1 MKIAKISL
9 LSIAAVFLFF
19 SCKSPQQ
26 PPASDVKVQIKHIV
40 VIGVDGMSPDG
51 VIKAN
56 TPVMDS
62 LMKAGSYTLHARG
75 VLPTSSSP
83 NWASMISGAGP
94 EQHGITA
101 NSWEKDE
108 PHLQPVATMNGE
120 IFPTIFSVLRQQ
132 KPEAEIGVIYHWDG
146 FGRLFEKVSVN
157 YDIHGETERETAQ
170 LAAAYIREKK
180 PDFTFIHYDHVDGA
194 GHGSGH
200 DSPEYY
206 QSVELADSLIG
217 IVVNAVK
224 AAGIADNTVFIVS
237 ADHGGLGT
245 SHGGETLEEV
255 EIPFIICGAGVK
267 KNHKIKHEVYTY
279 DNAATVA
286 FAFGIQQP
294 YAWIGRAV
302 KSAFEGNDEP
312 IALGV
317 KSMLPLPVIKPDKK
331 LFEPSGG
338 LFIDTFPIVEIS
350 SDLKDAEI
358 RYTID
363 GSEPDRKSPIYN
375 TPFKLEKTTVV
386 KACVFKGD
394 DFSYPAIANFRLLDS
409 KAGNGIKFNYYEG
422 ENWTMIPNLSML
434 KPKATGSA
442 KEFRL
447 QYALHRDEQYA
458 LEFDAY
464 LKIDS
469 AGEYRFYTYSDDGS
483 KLYINDKEVVN
494 NDGSHGA
501 KEKIGDIKLEKGLHK
516 IKVTYFN
523 EGGGQWLEC
532 YYKGPGIPRQIIPAN
547 ALYLKK

>member
-1 MKIAKISL
+1 MKNYITLIFTAICLVASQ
-9 LSIAAVFLFF
+9 
-19 SCKSPQQ
+19 SCKSPQ
-26 PPASDVKVQIKHIV
+26 PPAIQKFETKHVV
-40 VIGVDGMSPDG
+40 VIGIDGMSPDG

-108 PHLQPVATMNGE
+108 PHMQPIATLNGE
-120 IFPTIFSVLRQQ
+120 IFPTIFAVLRQQ

-146 FGRLFEKVSVN
+146 FGRLFEKDAVN
-157 YDIHGETERETAQ
+157 YDVHGETERETAQ
-170 LAAAYIREKK
+170 LAANYIKEKK

-200 DSPEYY
+200 GSPEYY
-206 QSVELADSLIG
+206 KSVELADSLIG
-217 IVVNAVK
+217 VVVNAVK
-224 AAGIADNTVFIVS
+224 QSGMLDETVIIIS
-237 ADHGGLGT
+237 SDHGGLGT
-245 SHGGETLEEV
+245 SHGGETLEEI
-255 EIPFIICGAGVK
+255 EIPFIISGKGVK
-267 KNHKIKHEVYTY
+267 KNYQIPHEVYTY

-286 FAFGIQQP
+286 FAFGVQQP

-302 KSAFEGNDEP
+302 KSAFEGYENP
-312 IALGV
+312 AAFVV
-317 KSMLPLPVIKPDKK
+317 KTMLAAPVIKPEKH
-331 LFEPSGG
+331 LFEPAGG
-338 LFIDTFPIVEIS
+338 LFIDTIPFVEITS
-350 SDLKDAEI
+350 EIAGVEI
-358 RYTID
+358 RYTLD
-363 GSEPDRKSPIYN
+363 GNEPDKSSALYN
-375 TPFKLEKTTVV
+375 SQFKVEKTTVV
-386 KACVFKGD
+386 KAAVFKGD
-394 DFSYPAIANFRLLDS
+394 EKSYASSANFRLLDS
-409 KAGNGIKFNYYEG
+409 KAGNGINFKYYEG

-434 KPKATGSA
+434 KPKATGKA
-442 KEFRL
+442 KEFRI

-483 KLYINDKEVVN
+483 KLYIDDKEVVN

-501 KEKIGDIKLEKGLHK
+501 KEKTGDTKLEKGLHK

-523 EGGGQWLEC
+523 EGGGQWLEVF
-532 YYKGPGIPRQIIPAN
+532 YRGPGVPRQIIPAS
-547 ALYLKK
+547 ALYPPK